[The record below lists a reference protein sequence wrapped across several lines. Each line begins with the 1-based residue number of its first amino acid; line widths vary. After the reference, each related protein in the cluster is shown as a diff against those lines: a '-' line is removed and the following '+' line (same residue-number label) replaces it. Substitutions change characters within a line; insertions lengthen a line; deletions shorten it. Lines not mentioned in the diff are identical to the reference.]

1 MNMPQK
7 IDEED
12 FQLSVEQLDDK
23 YNPEGD
29 GEHPVFTR
37 WDWTQVVAQRSTLSG
52 YWEWVVDQLDKAY
65 SEYCRNTPKTH
76 MTNLEALA
84 AAHGATT
91 PGKWEAWPA
100 VNDDDPSP
108 FRIDVT
114 GAHPSGGD
122 LVAAWVSRQQDAAFI
137 ELAHRLTP
145 LLLQAAAYLGIAVA
159 SNGLPPNG
167 VDKARDILKQ
177 LQDVADEGKIV

>member
-65 SEYCRNTPKTH
+65 FEYLHDTKGERQYAALIAMAPTMLSLLEEVSDARASQSKTFDVDDWYRRAR
-76 MTNLEALA
+76 EAIATANCKAMA
-84 AAHGATT
+84 AV
-91 PGKWEAWPA
+91 PA
-100 VNDDDPSP
+100 
-108 FRIDVT
+108 I
-114 GAHPSGGD
+114 
-122 LVAAWVSRQQDAAFI
+122 
-137 ELAHRLTP
+137 
-145 LLLQAAAYLGIAVA
+145 
-159 SNGLPPNG
+159 
-167 VDKARDILKQ
+167 
-177 LQDVADEGKIV
+177 